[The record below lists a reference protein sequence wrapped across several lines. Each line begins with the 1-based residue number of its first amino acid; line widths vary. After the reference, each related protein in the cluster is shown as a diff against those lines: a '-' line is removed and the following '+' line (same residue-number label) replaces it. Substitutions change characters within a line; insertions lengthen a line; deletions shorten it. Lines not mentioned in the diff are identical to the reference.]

1 MENRPAKNMTSLP
14 NQTMVP
20 TEGTRGRLMT
30 AGGLVREVLVTSP
43 LWPISP
49 PGFSL
54 RRACRR
60 YDRAH
65 ADRTHRP
72 RRAHAA
78 SRGGCPVDRR
88 GLLGDGGGDGGPRH
102 D

>member
-20 TEGTRGRLMT
+20 TEVTLGRLMT
-30 AGGLVREVLVTSP
+30 AGGLVREVLVTDP
-43 LWPISP
+43 LWPITSRR
-49 PGFSL
+49 FSL

-65 ADRTHRP
+65 ADRTQLA
-72 RRAHAA
+72 RRAHPA
-78 SRGGCPVDRR
+78 SRGGRPVHRR
-88 GLLGDGGGDGGPRH
+88 GILGDGGGHGRARH